1 MHMKYSFKA
10 DGEGY
15 AFAQK
20 YDLNASY
27 KDLSEVCSS
36 IRGKSYKDA
45 LALLEKAERMEVP
58 IEFKR
63 FNKKLGHRR
72 ELGGKK
78 GRYPVKA
85 VRIVKKVLL
94 NAFNNAKVKRINE
107 ETLVVVHAAANKQKV
122 YPRLAPKGRRMRWD
136 YETARVEIVLKGEPL
151 PIMEVTKAQPK
162 EEKVDKPKEE
172 AEKDT
177 PKKASKKVKTEKK
190 VEKEAPKEKK
200 DSKKESSKGKKT
212 AAKKKS
218 TSKRTSKKNE
228 KV

>member
-1 MHMKYSFKA
+1 MHMRYSFKA

-85 VRIVKKVLL
+85 VRLVKKVLL

-122 YPRLAPKGRRMRWD
+122 YPRLSPKGRRMRWD

-172 AEKDT
+172 SKQET
-177 PKKASKKVKTEKK
+177 PKKASKKTKKEVSEEKK
-190 VEKEAPKEKK
+190 D

-218 TSKRTSKKNE
+218 SSKRTSKKNE

>member
-10 DGEGY
+10 DGNGY

-20 YDLNASY
+20 YDLDASY

-45 LALLEKAERMEVP
+45 LSLLEKAERMEIP
-58 IEFKR
+58 IEYKR

-85 VRIVKKVLL
+85 IRIVKKVLL
-94 NAFNNAKVKRINE
+94 NAFNNAKVKHLKE
-107 ETLVVVHAAANKQKV
+107 ETLVVVHAAANKQSV

-136 YETARVEIVLKGEPL
+136 YETARVEIALKGEPMPIAEMSL
-151 PIMEVTKAQPK
+151 PEKKTPEKGAKKKAEESETKESDVKKTKKK
-162 EEKVDKPKEE
+162 EE
-172 AEKDT
+172 
-177 PKKASKKVKTEKK
+177 
-190 VEKEAPKEKK
+190 
-200 DSKKESSKGKKT
+200 
-212 AAKKKS
+212 KKS
-218 TSKRTSKKNE
+218 TSKKGTKKASTKGGKKTSSKKKSE
-228 KV
+228 KKV